1 MLSRLML
8 ACFLTFAIAAVPA
21 PFGPDSA
28 IAATKKK
35 KKISHKRSD
44 FTPEQREK
52 MMERARQIC
61 RKNYGAGAT
70 VYRLDYY
77 HWKVWCREN

>member
-1 MLSRLML
+1 MLSRLLL
-8 ACFLTFAIAAVPA
+8 ATFLTFAIVALPA
-21 PFGPDSA
+21 PSGPDSA
-28 IAATKKK
+28 AAATKK

-70 VYRLDYY
+70 VYKLDYY